1 MGFRFRKSV
10 SLFGGAFRINFS
22 KSGIG
27 YSYGGKGARVT
38 KTANG
43 RPEQHYLYQEQA
55 YLTLQNLVR
64 RKHIDQ
70 YKEILSISLNTPLKP
85 TKY

>member
-43 RPEQHYLYQEQA
+43 RTRTTLSLPGTGISYIAESGKKKTHRPIQGNTVNITQHP
-55 YLTLQNLVR
+55 
-64 RKHIDQ
+64 I
-70 YKEILSISLNTPLKP
+70 
-85 TKY
+85 